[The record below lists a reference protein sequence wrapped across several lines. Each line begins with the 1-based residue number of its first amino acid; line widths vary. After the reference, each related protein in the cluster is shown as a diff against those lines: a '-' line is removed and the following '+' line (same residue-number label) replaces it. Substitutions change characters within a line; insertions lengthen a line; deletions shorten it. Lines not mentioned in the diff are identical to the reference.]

1 MAISRAA
8 LLVIRLHGLV
18 FRWTGGRV
26 GGRLGHLEQVLFTT
40 TGRTTGHAR
49 TTPLAVTVVGDKLVL
64 IASAGGADRDP
75 GWYRNLVAHPD
86 VVVQRGAVP
95 RPMRARTA
103 EGDERVELWAA
114 AVANNPGYAGYQT
127 KTTRPIPVV
136 VCEPRDPGP
145 K

>member
-1 MAISRAA
+1 MAISRPA

-40 TGRTTGHAR
+40 TGRTTGEPR

-64 IASAGGADRDP
+64 IASAGGAEKDP

-86 VVVQRGAVP
+86 VVVQRGSE
-95 RPMRARTA
+95 RQPMRARTA
-103 EGDERVELWAA
+103 AGDERAALWAA
-114 AVANNPGYAGYQT
+114 AVANYAGYAGYQG
-127 KTTRPIPVV
+127 KTSRQIPVV
-136 VCEPRDPGP
+136 VCEPRPEG
-145 K
+145 